1 MAAIINGNA
10 IAETIRNELKQ
21 TVDEMKATLGV
32 TPGLAVILVG
42 DRMDS
47 ATYVRNK
54 KKVFLNDL
62 YNFMHTVLIILFLRL
77 VLMLESIH
85 LALITLQM

>member
-21 TVDEMKATLGV
+21 TVDEMKASLGV

-54 KKVFLNDL
+54 KKVFWNNL
-62 YNFMHTVLIILFLRL
+62 YNFMRIVIIILFLRL
-77 VLMLESIH
+77 VPM
-85 LALITLQM
+85 

>member
-32 TPGLAVILVG
+32 TPGLAVVLVG

-54 KKVFLNDL
+54 KKVFLNNL
-62 YNFMHTVLIILFLRL
+62 CYFMHMIVIILTIRL
-77 VLMLESIH
+77 VLMLESIP
-85 LALITLQM
+85 LVLTILQM

>member
-1 MAAIINGNA
+1 MAGIINGNA
-10 IAETIRNELKQ
+10 IAEAIRGELKQ

-54 KKVFLNDL
+54 KKVNDL
-62 YNFMHTVLIILFLRL
+62 TMHIFCSLC
-77 VLMLESIH
+77 
-85 LALITLQM
+85 